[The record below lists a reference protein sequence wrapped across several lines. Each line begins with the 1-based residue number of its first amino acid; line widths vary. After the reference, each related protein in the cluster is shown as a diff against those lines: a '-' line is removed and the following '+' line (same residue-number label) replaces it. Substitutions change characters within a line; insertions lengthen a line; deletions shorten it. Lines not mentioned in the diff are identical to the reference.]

1 MDASKANQASN
12 SKKEAAEDVKTDD
25 LPVAEISLCG
35 SNNTTNNTPTP
46 PTDLED
52 SLRTVVI
59 VDSKEENEPTSSV
72 VAEKEEIEPEPMQPT
87 EAIAEKEIESAKKDK
102 LEPIEL
108 VEPVAPETEGVPAPE
123 VAEIT
128 GEKCIQDKH
137 INGVKDENGFVYYKC
152 RFCGLTFNFMT
163 TLKAHERVHD
173 VMQPYLCN
181 KCGEAFHFMCEL
193 EYHAKQHLK
202 QKGYKCD
209 CGRTFYQYTDLLY
222 HRHPGEDGEPVSVPM
237 PADPA
242 PPVIPSPSMP
252 AIDPASFPTPD
263 FMEKGV
269 YSDIRSKPY
278 ICQYCSKSYSDS
290 RGLANH
296 MYSHRGER
304 MFNPRSSRYLMC
316 RNENSYMS
324 PGADV

>member
-1 MDASKANQASN
+1 MEKSPKDTQTSVNKNQDSKTQLPKEDNLGTNATN
-12 SKKEAAEDVKTDD
+12 SH
-25 LPVAEISLCG
+25 S
-35 SNNTTNNTPTP
+35 TPT
-46 PTDLED
+46 TDLED
-52 SLRTVVI
+52 SLKTVVI
-59 VDSKEENEPTSSV
+59 ADEMVSTEQANQTNTDKEADKAPVS
-72 VAEKEEIEPEPMQPT
+72 QDRT
-87 EAIAEKEIESAKKDK
+87 E
-102 LEPIEL
+102 EL
-108 VEPVAPETEGVPAPE
+108 VPAKTDENPEDEDTAKGTCPKQTAS
-123 VAEIT
+123 T
-128 GEKCIQDKH
+128 
-137 INGVKDENGFVYYKC
+137 VKDENGFVYYKC

-222 HRHPGEDGEPVSVPM
+222 HRHPGEEDPIVLPM
-237 PADPA
+237 PAEPA
-242 PPVIPSPSMP
+242 PSLFPSASTT
-252 AIDPASFPTPD
+252 AIDPASFPTPE
-263 FMEKGV
+263 FMEKGFEPKHPLKV

-278 ICQYCSKSYSDS
+278 ICQYCSKSYADS
-290 RGLANH
+290 RGLAYH

>member
-1 MDASKANQASN
+1 MEKSPKDTQTTVNKTQET
-12 SKKEAAEDVKTDD
+12 KTQLPKEDNLETNAVK
-25 LPVAEISLCG
+25 SH
-35 SNNTTNNTPTP
+35 STTTTTPT
-46 PTDLED
+46 TDLED
-52 SLRTVVI
+52 TFNTVVI
-59 VDSKEENEPTSSV
+59 ADEMAATEQPGPTTTNKADEKALISEDLGQSKIEEESLVEDGPAKGTCPKEPTS
-72 VAEKEEIEPEPMQPT
+72 T
-87 EAIAEKEIESAKKDK
+87 
-102 LEPIEL
+102 
-108 VEPVAPETEGVPAPE
+108 
-123 VAEIT
+123 
-128 GEKCIQDKH
+128 
-137 INGVKDENGFVYYKC
+137 VKDENGFVYYKC

-181 KCGEAFHFMCEL
+181 KCGEAFHYMCEL

-222 HRHPGEDGEPVSVPM
+222 HRHPGEEDPIVLPM
-237 PADPA
+237 PAEPA
-242 PPVIPSPSMP
+242 PPVLPSASSM
-252 AIDPASFPTPD
+252 AIDPASFPTPE
-263 FMEKGV
+263 FMEKGFEPKHPLKV

-278 ICQYCSKSYSDS
+278 ICQYCSKSYADS
-290 RGLANH
+290 RGLAYH